1 MSEKKFVVRFSTAG
15 GEQLQ
20 ATLVRLGE
28 SGEFAFDKISVATDK
43 TTAKLPILEAAVE
56 RQRQAFRDLENSL
69 DPTVAATRRY
79 EAAVE
84 QATMAV
90 KMGVATQEEANRVMA
105 LARARMDTMGGSIT
119 RGLAPGVRELRFH
132 VQNTAY
138 QIGDLATQIG
148 AGTAAS
154 VALGQQLPQLIG
166 GFGMVGAVIGA
177 LVAVGVPALAFAI
190 RNAREETVSYEDALD
205 ASRSAMDALTAAA
218 GEASR
223 LQDEFTTAISE
234 GNVAL
239 ADRLVR
245 LAELSKLEAD
255 ARSAALPN
263 LIRDQ
268 AAALRESEAQYREII
283 ASFVDASQE
292 LGRLQEQ
299 LKDPS
304 VLNQTGLRTE
314 IALAQD
320 YYDQQK
326 AAYEDATTAIE
337 IQQIELERLKVE
349 QENVNATIA
358 EAERI
363 INDMKAALDGAVSS
377 AETLSS
383 LNLAGPISTAAN
395 AAAQLA
401 QNLQISVNAASAL
414 LASGY
419 QQRQEV
425 VFDPRTGEGGMGRSA
440 TYDPIKAEMA
450 RIAENYGRVSP
461 FDLSRMP
468 VVSGSGSGGSSG
480 GGGGGGMSDDMRDA
494 QRIFEETRTEAERYA
509 EELAR
514 VNELHDLGL
523 LNTDTYNRA
532 LADLKEEYGEGNVA
546 AQEYAEALKDITNSF
561 VDIATGAKTTAEAFA
576 DMLDQMA
583 RDLLNSGI
591 QTLLE
596 QAFAPILG
604 GTTSSGG
611 GLLGGLL
618 GGLGGGLFGGPAPG
632 SGNSI
637 LGLPSA
643 DGGGYTGFGPRSGGL
658 DGRGGF
664 LAMLHPRETI
674 IDHTKSSRG
683 AGGGTININLT
694 GVSGDDAIRRAVQQG
709 VTQGLAA
716 YDRSLPSRVR
726 QISGDPRAI

>member
-28 SGEFAFDKISVATDK
+28 SGEFAFEKIGVATDK

-166 GFGMVGAVIGA
+166 GFGMMGAVIGA

-190 RNAREETVSYEDALD
+190 RSAREETVSYEDALD

-383 LNLAGPISTAAN
+383 LNMAGPISTAAN

-450 RIAENYGRVSP
+450 RVAENYGRVSP

-468 VVSGSGSGGSSG
+468 VVSGSGSSG
-480 GGGGGGMSDDMRDA
+480 GGGGGAGGMSDDMRDA

-618 GGLGGGLFGGPAPG
+618 GGLAGGLFGGPAPG